1 MDIINDFEVQFYK
14 ALRLLDL
21 GKTEQVAKIL
31 ENVVAEAAKM
41 QSNLFFIRVSCVLG
55 ELLFATVSTTW
66 LGDI

>member
-21 GKTEQVAKIL
+21 GKTEQAAKIL

-41 QSNLFFIRVSCVLG
+41 QINLFFIRASCVL
-55 ELLFATVSTTW
+55 AQV
-66 LGDI
+66 